1 MNKLRVLIV
10 NDSSTM
16 RAALRAALALAPDIQ
31 VVGEVENGSVAADA
45 VVALRPEVV
54 LMDVVMPGCDGYQAT
69 RAIMARAPTPVVMV
83 TAAENPDDERVIFQ
97 ALGAG
102 ALSVTRAPPPPGSPA
117 HRLASATL
125 AQLLRS
131 MAGANVGGRARAAR
145 TPPRNVEAQPRQR
158 IQAIGIVASAGGPP
172 AVLAILQQLTPHAMP
187 PILLVQHMSP
197 GFTPGFARWLGDV
210 SGYPVVMASHGEPL
224 LPGSLYLAPDE
235 HHLGVG
241 PHGTVLLAT
250 DAPIGQFRPSGDYL
264 LSSLARAY
272 GRATAGVVLSGMG
285 NDGATGALEIAAAG
299 GIVVAQ
305 DAASSVVDGMPR
317 AVREHI
323 ASAHVL
329 ALDAIPGFLSTLAG
343 RQ

>member
-1 MNKLRVLIV
+1 LNKLRVLIV
-10 NDSSTM
+10 NDSPTM
-16 RAALRAALALAPDIQ
+16 CAALRAALGLAPDLA
-31 VVGEVENGSVAADA
+31 VVGEVSNGSVAADA
-45 VVALRPEVV
+45 VVALRPDVV

-69 RAIMARAPTPVVMV
+69 REIMARAPTPVVMV

-102 ALSVTRAPPPPGSPA
+102 ALTVSRAPPPPGSPA

-131 MAGANVGGRARAAR
+131 MAGANVGELGHS
-145 TPPRNVEAQPRQR
+145 PPAVVRRVDDPPGQR
-158 IQAIGIVASAGGPP
+158 VNAVGIVASAGGPP
-172 AVLAILQQLTPHAMP
+172 AVLAILRQLTPHAMP

-197 GFTPGFARWLGDV
+197 GFAPGFARWLGDV
-210 SGYPVVMASHGEPL
+210 SGYPVSVASHGETL
-224 LPGSLYLAPDE
+224 LPRSLYLAPDE

-241 PHGTVLLAT
+241 PNGTVLLAT

-285 NDGATGALEIAAAG
+285 NDGEAGAIAIAAAG

-305 DAASSVVDGMPR
+305 DAASSAVDGMPR
-317 AVREHI
+317 AVREHV
-323 ASAHVL
+323 ASARTL
-329 ALDAIPGFLSTLAG
+329 PLDAIAGFLSTLAN